1 MAPSIKQLNCYQDQ
15 NNYDIIALQET
26 NSRERERALSHLKI
40 GKQKVAPQSWIK
52 KFGYGVVTVMK
63 RDIKYPEGRFIK
75 QQTGSYLESY
85 NNKQ

>member
-26 NSRERERALSHLKI
+26 NSRERALSHLKI

-52 KFGYGVVTVMK
+52 KLGYGVVTVMK
-63 RDIKYPEGRFIK
+63 RDIKYPERRFIK

-85 NNKQ
+85 NNKR